1 LYNAASLF
9 IDSYPE
15 DGYCDEGAS
24 YYTRAGAMLF
34 RAVDL
39 MDKLRPGSAE
49 KTYQHPKVRAI
60 FEFIAQVR
68 IGKNYVVSFADGSPR
83 LPLWL
88 SCIVPAGNAI
98 DSKPLLEFG
107 VDNQPAL
114 GGSGDLI
121 TESLA
126 LLFDY
131 PAAKVPEKSS
141 AEMPFTCYKDRLGIL
156 RSDRFSV
163 SLKGGHNAEYHN
175 HNDMGHF
182 EVFYEGVPVI
192 ADAGT
197 GAYSKV
203 NFTDQRYTLWYT
215 RGSGHNAPVIGGV
228 EQQFGEDYTATVELD
243 AGQQKLKSDLSNA
256 YPAEAGVK
264 SFIREL
270 NFSPDQV
277 TVEDTL
283 KLDGK
288 RSIAISLIVL
298 GKPEIRQDGSV
309 KMRKVKLIP
318 EGLKAESYACVDD
331 LYPIDNPIWEDK
343 LYELKLTGTEEH
355 YKLVFTKA

>member
-1 LYNAASLF
+1 MVIVNTQHFRPQLAFRACCYFAYTDNDGNYNAQ
-9 IDSYPE
+9 
-15 DGYCDEGAS
+15 
-24 YYTRAGAMLF
+24 
-34 RAVDL
+34 
-39 MDKLRPGSAE
+39 
-49 KTYQHPKVRAI
+49 QHA
-60 FEFIAQVR
+60 
-68 IGKNYVVSFADGSPR
+68 
-83 LPLWL
+83 
-88 SCIVPAGNAI
+88 
-98 DSKPLLEFG
+98 
-107 VDNQPAL
+107 
-114 GGSGDLI
+114 
-121 TESLA
+121 
-126 LLFDY
+126 
-131 PAAKVPEKSS
+131 
-141 AEMPFTCYKDRLGIL
+141 
-156 RSDRFSV
+156 
-163 SLKGGHNAEYHN
+163 
-175 HNDMGHF
+175 
-182 EVFYEGVPVI
+182 
-192 ADAGT
+192 
-197 GAYSKV
+197 
-203 NFTDQRYTLWYT
+203 NFTDQRYSLWYT

-270 NFSPDQV
+270 NFSQDQV

-318 EGLKAESYACVDD
+318 EGLKAESSACVDD